1 MACKDDVW
9 KIWHRPAG
17 IFTLLLMLILN
28 MVFAFTGWDALYIL
42 SFALAILSIFRI
54 FSKNVSKRYEENQ
67 KFLQMTAPVRSFSLP
82 RQPDCWICAPTGI
95 FAARSASRRSAC
107 PEEKAT
113 SKSTCPKCRHEFVK
127 KAKEQLPVFL
137 PAAAEGQGVFAL

>member
-17 IFTLLLMLILN
+17 IFYPAADAHFEYG
-28 MVFAFTGWDALYIL
+28 VRFYGWDALYIL

-67 KFLQMTAPVRSFSLP
+67 KFLQMTAPVRSFFSAKTAGLLDLRTHRHFRCPQCKQKIRVP
-82 RQPDCWICAPTGI
+82 RGKGNIQI
-95 FAARSASRRSAC
+95 
-107 PEEKAT
+107 
-113 SKSTCPKCRHEFVK
+113 TCPKCRHEFVK
-127 KAKEQLPVFL
+127 KS
-137 PAAAEGQGVFAL
+137 

>member
-1 MACKDDVW
+1 MNWLARMMYGRYGTDQL
-9 KIWHRPAG
+9 G
-17 IFTLLLMLILN
+17 FFTLLLMLILN

-67 KFLQMTAPVRSFSLP
+67 KFLQMTAPVRSFFSAKTAGLLDL
-82 RQPDCWICAPTGI
+82 RTHRH

-113 SKSTCPKCRHEFVK
+113 SKS
-127 KAKEQLPVFL
+127 
-137 PAAAEGQGVFAL
+137 PARSAATNL